1 MFLSF
6 SAIQAAIFILSD
18 DSYFIFSYFLLEKEE
33 LNNDHF
39 TIYIIKLSDY
49 HLFLFDFIIS

>member
-6 SAIQAAIFILSD
+6 SAIQAAIFILPD
-18 DSYFIFSYFLLEKEE
+18 DSYFISSYFLLEKEE
-33 LNNDHF
+33 SNNDHF
-39 TIYIIKLSDY
+39 TIYIIGLSDY